1 VTAVLT
7 DAFLR
12 ALKPPT
18 AGRVELRD
26 AKVHGLVVR
35 VAASGA
41 VSFAARGRRPDGRE
55 VRVTLGE
62 WPTLSLKQ
70 ARDDAR
76 ATLVDLRKGGDPVAE
91 KRALRAARKVR
102 EAAPTVGERLS
113 EWQRAHER
121 RWSTRYATEVKR
133 ICDREVVRVLGR
145 MALREVDREAWT
157 GCIAAVAE
165 RTPGQ
170 GAFLYRTCASFLAHA
185 DAHGWIDMHPLPRR
199 GASRIAPAVKPR
211 ERIPSNDELVAIL
224 RAADTLTAKPRVFVW
239 LLATTG
245 ARLNEVA
252 GIAVGEI
259 DFARGLWQL
268 PAERAKNGR
277 SYMMPVPTAVL
288 KELRELVPDGAGNRY
303 RLLGAVPG
311 GALSGFSKLKRLLD
325 ERSRVSGWRFHD
337 LRRVVRSGLS
347 ALGVAN
353 DVAELCLNHTL
364 PGGALRSIY
373 DRHDYGLQVLEALR
387 RWQARVA
394 ELMTP
399 EPRGAVIPL
408 RQRPVGV
415 A

>member
-1 VTAVLT
+1 VTVVLT
-7 DAFLR
+7 DASLR
-12 ALKPPT
+12 ALKPPA
-18 AGRVELRD
+18 AGRVEVRD

-55 VRVTLGE
+55 ARVTLGE
-62 WPTLSLKQ
+62 WPTLSLKE

-76 ATLVDLRKGGDPVAE
+76 AVLVDLRKGGDPVAE
-91 KRALRAARKVR
+91 KRALRRARQVQAS
-102 EAAPTVGERLS
+102 EPTVAVRLA
-113 EWQRAHER
+113 EWQAAQAQ
-121 RWSTRYATEVKR
+121 RWSPRYAAEVRR
-133 ICDREVVRVLGR
+133 ICQRQIIPALGSS
-145 MALREVDREAWT
+145 ALREATREAWT
-157 GCIAAVAE
+157 KCIAAVAK

-170 GAFLYRTCASFLAHA
+170 GAFLYRTCSSFLAHA
-185 DAHGWIDMHPLPRR
+185 DAHGWIHGHPLPRR
-199 GASRIAPAVKPR
+199 GASRIAPGVKPR
-211 ERIPSNDELVAIL
+211 ERTPSNDELVALL
-224 RAADTLTAKPRVFVW
+224 RATDMLTSKPRVFVW

-259 DFARGLWQL
+259 DFANGLWQL

-277 SYMMPVPTAVL
+277 SYTMPVPAAVL
-288 KELRELVPDGAGNRY
+288 EELRELVPDGAGDRY

-325 ERSRVSGWRFHD
+325 ERSRVTCWRFHD

-373 DRHDYGLQVLEALR
+373 DRHNYGLQVLEALR
-387 RWQARVA
+387 RWQALVA
-394 ELMTP
+394 ELMAP

-408 RQRPVGV
+408 RRRPVGV